1 MTEEVKAGIL
11 SDIDW
16 EAFKSGEKVNI
27 DSHQLMLL
35 LGTMEAVRG
44 SWRTMENLISHR
56 QQEQEKLSE
65 SMQEGVGVISKKL
78 EVEKEK
84 ESDFLRMDRELK
96 LLNQAHHELVS
107 TLPEL
112 RSNLKHIEA
121 LVLVLKNLIG
131 MVDPGAFASLSVIIS
146 DIIVEQRKKF
156 DKITGRIVEIT
167 RAEDAGV

>member
-1 MTEEVKAGIL
+1 MPSGIL
-11 SDIDW
+11 DDIDFQ
-16 EAFKSGEKVNI
+16 ALKSGGKISV
-27 DSHQLMLL
+27 DSNQLMFLL
-35 LGTMEAVRG
+35 ASMEAVRG
-44 SWRTMENLISHR
+44 SWRTMENPKSYR
-56 QQEQEKLSE
+56 QQEQEKLTD
-65 SMQEGVGVISKKL
+65 SMQEGVGIISKKI

-112 RSNLKHIEA
+112 RNNLKHIEA

-156 DKITGRIVEIT
+156 DKITGRIIEIT
-167 RAEDAGV
+167 RAEDAGI

>member
-1 MTEEVKAGIL
+1 MTKEGTGIL

-16 EAFKSGEKVNI
+16 EAFKSGEKINI

-44 SWRTMENLISHR
+44 SWRTMESPPSYR
-56 QQEQEKLSE
+56 QKEQEKLSD
-65 SMQEGVGVISKKL
+65 SMQEGVGIISKKI

-96 LLNQAHHELVS
+96 LLNQAHHELIS

-112 RSNLKHIEA
+112 RNNLKHVEA
-121 LVLVLKNLIG
+121 LVLVLKNLRE
-131 MVDPGAFASLSVIIS
+131 MVEPGAFASLSVIIS
-146 DIIVEQRKKF
+146 DIIVSQRKRF
-156 DKITGRIVEIT
+156 DKITGNIVEIT
-167 RAEDAGV
+167 KERDAGV